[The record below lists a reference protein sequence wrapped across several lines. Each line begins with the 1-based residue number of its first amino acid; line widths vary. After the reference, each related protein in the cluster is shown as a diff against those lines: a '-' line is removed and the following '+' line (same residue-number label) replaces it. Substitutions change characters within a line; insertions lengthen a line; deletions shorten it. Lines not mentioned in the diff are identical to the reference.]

1 MDYNVEKVLYTDI
14 MGRIVDKISSK
25 PSQYNGIIW
34 NAIVLPYERFKSL
47 VEGFDEE
54 KEVEGFDTTNL
65 ETKAILYGIYNTI
78 QTIMADLQS
87 PEEKVTIPVNVAGTV
102 TELELNE
109 NNIPMISA
117 EIAESMAETTVALM
131 EGIKGNAQL
140 ISGVV
145 DSILESENS
154 RLETENEIK
163 EDSLKTIDDGDD
175 DTENTDDES
184 GDESGDFGVED
195 DSEDSEDN
203 SDDENKDDSE
213 GDENADD
220 SEEKDDSKDEK
231 DEEKTDEEDDAET
244 SKDVDRDDD
253 EGNPF
258 KEDSAKDASKES
270 AYYKLSHEGVLAYT
284 ATETDEVKT
293 IENPFT
299 VIFDSIR
306 EASKSATFI
315 EDLKAKCNTNDEL
328 VDALRKLSKE
338 MIISIVSCVSTANYL
353 HISLSSD
360 AIVNLQK
367 NLTEED
373 NTIPEEDTL

>member
-1 MDYNVEKVLYTDI
+1 MDYNVEKILYTNI
-14 MGRIVDKISSK
+14 MGSIVDKISSK

-34 NAIVLPYERFKSL
+34 NSIVLPYERFKSL
-47 VEGFDEE
+47 VEGFGEE

-65 ETKAILYGIYNTI
+65 ETRAILYGIYNTI
-78 QTIMADLQS
+78 QTIMADLEN
-87 PEEKVTIPVNVAGTV
+87 PEEKVTIPVNVAGQI

-117 EIAESMAETTVALM
+117 EIAENMADTTVALM

-163 EDSLKTIDDGDD
+163 EDSLKTINDDED
-175 DTENTDDES
+175 DTDNTDDES
-184 GDESGDFGVED
+184 SGDFGVDDEKDSED
-195 DSEDSEDN
+195 DS
-203 SDDENKDDSE
+203 DDNKDDSE
-213 GDENADD
+213 DDDSEGDDDADD
-220 SEEKDDSKDEK
+220 SEEKDDSKDEE
-231 DEEKTDEEDDAET
+231 DEKKADEEDDAET
-244 SKDVDRDDD
+244 SKDVDRDND

-270 AYYKLSHEGVLAYT
+270 AYYKLSHEGVLSYT
-284 ATETDEVKT
+284 ATETDEVKA

-299 VIFDSIR
+299 AIFDSIK
-306 EASKSATFI
+306 EASKNAKFI

-328 VDALRKLSKE
+328 VDALRRLSKE

-353 HISLSSD
+353 HISLSND

-373 NTIPEEDTL
+373 NITLEENDL